1 MSIEDHVF
9 QFATELNEQT
19 AKRIRAEISVN
30 NQVREKIQEM
40 NEQEAIA
47 RQMDLA
53 KQKGEFIL

>member
-1 MSIEDHVF
+1 MSIESNIF
-9 QFATELNEQT
+9 QFATELNERT

-30 NQVREKIQEM
+30 KQVREKIQEM

-53 KQKGEFIL
+53 KKKGEFIL